1 MTNQSGVRPTEYKV
15 LVKPDDIEDEIK
27 KNYAGLA
34 AAGFRMADDQKEKE
48 QAAAMSGTI
57 VDASPLAFSYDT
69 WPDESSKPKVGD
81 RVFFSRY
88 AGNSLKGT
96 DGVDYRLIN
105 DRDVVAVYGA

>member
-1 MTNQSGVRPTEYKV
+1 MTNQSGLRPIEYKV

-27 KNYAGLA
+27 KNYKALA
-34 AAGFRMADDQKEKE
+34 ASGFSMAEEARDKE

-57 VDASPLAFSYDT
+57 VDVSPLAFSYDT
-69 WPDESSKPKVGD
+69 WPDESQKPKTGD

-88 AGNSLKGT
+88 AGNTLKGT
-96 DGVDYRLIN
+96 DGQEYRLIN